1 MPGSVAIR
9 VAASGTRL
17 VARRT
22 IGALLRLQRYLLGEL
37 LASFALVLL
46 IVTGIFLAGSLLQVL
61 NRFPDLSVVALLE
74 SVPLFLG
81 LALPITTPLAF
92 LIACLLSFGR
102 FADDNEFLAFQ
113 MGGLSPRHAAAPA
126 ICAAACVSIATV
138 GLLCDVNPILKG
150 EMKAIMRG
158 QIREQVE
165 RMRSSSVTN
174 VRINDME
181 MSWSGRDGD
190 WYRDVLLTYT
200 TQVAAKSGAEK
211 TKVTNQARADRAM
224 VRLTDEKPMRLMI
237 TLVGGKMPA
246 RNDNLDV
253 GQQVVVIDLGDDRND
268 TKSKDEMRASELYY
282 RMVRLEPVLGRVRDT
297 NEWKAWRLYAGE
309 YWRRVAIGLSPLAL
323 ALLGVPLGLIVRR
336 GSRAQALMLALVIAL
351 PVYYPLLLWGDN
363 LARADT
369 LPPSVALNL
378 SNILISVTGLGL
390 LFRVVTR

>member
-1 MPGSVAIR
+1 
-9 VAASGTRL
+9 